1 MVQWQQPQ
9 PSSPF
14 PGLRVLPEDQ
24 VLPADQQSPRD
35 PLSDGMEE
43 GSRGLRLSAPYQEA
57 GAPHP
62 PQEAGAPH
70 PHQEAEA
77 PHLHLTGSTFPGLVY
92 LLCPR
97 KEHHFQPTRNPDW
110 AGSRLLLLP
119 ILC

>member
-43 GSRGLRLSAPYQEA
+43 GSRGLRLSAPHQEA

-62 PQEAGAPH
+62 PQEAEAPH
-70 PHQEAEA
+70 P
-77 PHLHLTGSTFPGLVY
+77 HLTGSTFPGLVY

-97 KEHHFQPTRNPDW
+97 KEHHFQPTQNPDW

-119 ILC
+119 TPC